1 MNNGTAQYGCECRGI
16 LEMEK
21 VVKKLKKFWKN
32 RMIRDKIRQT
42 YFWKPT
48 DGRI

>member
-1 MNNGTAQYGCECRGI
+1 MNSGTAQYGCESGI
-16 LEMEK
+16 SDVKWKKCEK
-21 VVKKLKKFWKN
+21 AEKLWKN
-32 RMIRDKIRQT
+32 RLIRDKIRQT